1 MASVYKRPDVKSS
14 KWYFSYKDEHGKNRV
29 RVIFTHKR
37 ATQRL
42 ATDLEK
48 NAQRI
53 REGLIDPAE
62 ERLKEHRARSI
73 SDHLEEFEQSRRTKK
88 RTDKHIKS
96 TTNRIESAIDALG
109 WERIGDIDAGQL
121 ELYLGEIRA
130 ERDWSAKSYNA
141 HLTAIKSF
149 SKWLWKMGRC
159 AVDPLASLS
168 RAPENGDPKR
178 PRRELTTDETERLL
192 AAAEAGPKLVR
203 VTGADR
209 AMLYRL
215 LLGTGLR
222 FSEAMSLK
230 PESFELDHATG
241 PGVRVTPAFSKN
253 RKPVFQPMPTD
264 LADHLRPWLASKK
277 PGKSLWRTPH
287 NACRAW
293 LQKDLEAAG
302 VEYQDARG
310 EYADFHAMRHTY
322 ITRLNRAGTPLAT
335 AMSLARHS
343 DPKLTLKAYD
353 HANDADRRAAI
364 AAAFGGTIANA
375 IEPKP
380 AATTQNGHAS
390 ECETEPESPA
400 RKQIRKC
407 PVRPGTHSTAP
418 PRTTTTP
425 ERTIPAADAD
435 LAKWLNGNRFR
446 IDTHE
451 DAPPCTG
458 QTESTP
464 RRTRTFNPLIK
475 SQPPRADKLLS
486 SRHFGG

>member
-1 MASVYKRPDVKSS
+1 MASVYKRTDVKSS
-14 KWYFSYKDEHGKNRV
+14 KWYFSYKNEHGKNRV
-29 RVIFTHKR
+29 RVGFTDKR

-42 ATDLEK
+42 ANDLEK

-96 TTNRIESAIDALG
+96 TVNRIESAIDALG

-121 ELYLGEIRA
+121 ELYLGELRA
-130 ERDWSAKSYNA
+130 ERDWSARSYNA
-141 HLTAIKSF
+141 HLTATKSF

-159 AVDPLASLS
+159 TVDPLASLS
-168 RAPENGDPKR
+168 RAPDNGDSKR
-178 PRRELTTDETERLL
+178 PRRELTPDEVDRLL
-192 AAAEAGPKLVR
+192 AAAEVGVVLVH
-203 VTGADR
+203 VSGIDR
-209 AMLYRL
+209 AMFYRL

-222 FSEAMSLK
+222 FSEAMSLT
-230 PESFELDHATG
+230 PESFELDHPSG
-241 PGVRVTPAFSKN
+241 PGVRVSPAFSKN
-253 RKPVFQPMPTD
+253 RKPVFQPMPAD
-264 LADHLRPWLASKK
+264 LAGHLRPWLAQRK
-277 PGKSLWRTPH
+277 PGKPLWRTPH

-302 VEYQDARG
+302 VAYQDARG

-353 HANDADRRAAI
+353 HANDTDRRAAI
-364 AAAFGGTIANA
+364 AAAFGGTPTQIG
-375 IEPKP
+375 EPQTAGSRDTDHRSGP
-380 AATTQNGHAS
+380 AAEAGGDADNA
-390 ECETEPESPA
+390 PDPPA

-407 PVRPGTHSTAP
+407 PVRPGTHSVAQ
-418 PRTTTTP
+418 PRTTTAL
-425 ERTIPAADAD
+425 ERTIPEANQD

-446 IDTHE
+446 IDSHE

-458 QTESTP
+458 QTKSTP

-475 SQPPRADKLLS
+475 SQLLYRLS
-486 SRHFGG
+486 

>member
-1 MASVYKRPDVKSS
+1 MASVYKRADVKSN
-14 KWYFSYKDEHGKNRV
+14 KWYFSYKNEHGKNRV
-29 RVIFTHKR
+29 RVGFTDKR

-42 ATDLEK
+42 ANDLEK

-96 TTNRIESAIDALG
+96 TINRIESAIDALG

-121 ELYLGEIRA
+121 ELYLGEVRT

-168 RAPENGDPKR
+168 RAPENDDPKR
-178 PRRELTTDETERLL
+178 PRRELTADEIERLL
-192 AAAEAGPKLVR
+192 AATEAGPKLVR

-209 AMLYRL
+209 AMLYRV

-222 FSEAMSLK
+222 FSEAMSLT
-230 PESFELDHATG
+230 PEFFELDHATG
-241 PGVRVTPAFSKN
+241 PRVRVLPSFSKN
-253 RKPVFQPMPTD
+253 GKPVFQPMPTD
-264 LADHLRPWLASKK
+264 LAGHLRPWLASKK
-277 PGKSLWRTPH
+277 LGKPLWRTPH

-293 LQKDLEAAG
+293 LQKDLEAAD
-302 VEYQDARG
+302 VEYQDVRG

-364 AAAFGGTIANA
+364 AATFGGTTACA
-375 IEPKP
+375 IEPKL
-380 AATTQNGHAS
+380 AATAQNGHGSAPQ
-390 ECETEPESPA
+390 TEPESPA

-407 PVRPGTHSTAP
+407 PVRPGTHSVAQ
-418 PRTTTTP
+418 PRTTTDAEAMTP
-425 ERTIPAADAD
+425 DERLNI
-435 LAKWLNGNRFR
+435 AKWLNGNRFR
-446 IDTHE
+446 IDSHE

-475 SQPPRADKLLS
+475 SQLLYRLS
-486 SRHFGG
+486 

>member
-1 MASVYKRPDVKSS
+1 MASVYKRPDVKGN
-14 KWYFSYKDEHGKNRV
+14 KWYFSHKDERGKSRV
-29 RVIFTHKR
+29 RVGFTDKR

-42 ATDLEK
+42 ANDLEK

-53 REGLIDPAE
+53 RDGLVDPAE

-73 SDHLEEFEQSRRTKK
+73 YDHLEEFEQARRTRK
-88 RTDKHIKS
+88 RTAKHIKS
-96 TTNRIESAIDALG
+96 TTNRIESAIETLG

-121 ELYLGEIRA
+121 ELYLGELRA

-141 HLTAIKSF
+141 HLAAIKSF
-149 SKWLWKMGRC
+149 TNWLWQMGRC
-159 AVDPLASLS
+159 TINPLGSLA
-168 RAPENGDPKR
+168 RAPENEDPKR
-178 PRRELTTDETERLL
+178 PRREITSDEAVCLL

-203 VTGADR
+203 VTGGDR

-222 FSEAMSLK
+222 FSEAMSLT
-230 PESFELDHATG
+230 PESFVLDHASG
-241 PGVRVTPAFSKN
+241 PCVRVSPEDSKN
-253 RKPVFQPMPTD
+253 RKATFQPLPVD
-264 LADHLRPWLASKK
+264 LADQIRPWVASKK
-277 PGKSLWRTPH
+277 PGKPLWRTPH

-293 LQKDLEAAG
+293 LQKDLKAAG

-310 EYADFHAMRHTY
+310 EFIDFHSLRHTFV
-322 ITRLNRAGTPLAT
+322 TRLNRAGVPVAI

-343 DPKLTLKAYD
+343 DPKLTLMAYD
-353 HANDADRRAAI
+353 HANNADRRAALQ
-364 AAAFGGTIANA
+364 AAFGGTT
-375 IEPKP
+375 IEAGDTPQGTP
-380 AATTQNGHAS
+380 YGSQPDPETT
-390 ECETEPESPA
+390 A
-400 RKQIRKC
+400 RKQIREC
-407 PVRPGTHSTAP
+407 PERPASHPDAS

-425 ERTIPAADAD
+425 ERTIPAADKD

-446 IDTHE
+446 INSHE

-475 SQPPRADKLLS
+475 SQLLYRLS
-486 SRHFGG
+486 